1 MVGEKGIAYF
11 SRHECTFIKQKVKG
25 EESYSLD
32 FKQWA
37 LAEGKSVVILSIYNL
52 LNKSAKLR

>member
-1 MVGEKGIAYF
+1 MTGERGTTYF
-11 SRHECTFIKQKVKG
+11 SRHGQEMKG
-25 EESYSLD
+25 EESCSLD
-32 FKQWA
+32 FEQWA